1 MEVIKY
7 NFKYI
12 SIFILMFMLV
22 LFFPLTVNDL
32 YFSRLSFSLLKS
44 LVFGANG
51 YILSSYIA
59 LILVNIRLLRILFYV
74 GTTISLFI
82 LIKNIVNKKNQS
94 LFYMAIF
101 LFFLTNNVI
110 LASSYVNTTQF
121 SNTFVPISFI
131 FIIIYYLVYDKLY
144 KLKRSVVYLLGIIS
158 TILNP
163 IYSLTL
169 FIALS
174 IKVFG
179 KQDKS
184 LIKLYSGVI
193 LGFGISLVSVLN
205 NGTYKIPNISFNIT
219 HNIIPKIMDINV
231 LLITIFS
238 VFLLYLASKIY
249 KHKKNLKQNML
260 LSIGIFVL
268 YVLACLFSKSLIL
281 NYIIFIFYIASSF
294 YVLLNCNNSIRFNN
308 KIKIYYLFKVV
319 YLLSLCFSNRVVEGD
334 ILFIIVINI
343 LIIVELINYL
353 LPNNY
358 LYNTWFILACVLLL
372 SNVYIYGSVYNKYQK
387 MNTIIKNNLE
397 CDKNVISLQL
407 KYETNYLYRYI
418 PYTNEEKDN
427 YLKYYNISYK
437 DDYDIYFNK

>member
-205 NGTYKIPNISFNIT
+205 NGTYKIPNISFNIFFF
-219 HNIIPKIMDINV
+219 
-231 LLITIFS
+231 LSCIFS
-238 VFLLYLASKIY
+238 
-249 KHKKNLKQNML
+249 
-260 LSIGIFVL
+260 
-268 YVLACLFSKSLIL
+268 
-281 NYIIFIFYIASSF
+281 
-294 YVLLNCNNSIRFNN
+294 
-308 KIKIYYLFKVV
+308 
-319 YLLSLCFSNRVVEGD
+319 
-334 ILFIIVINI
+334 
-343 LIIVELINYL
+343 
-353 LPNNY
+353 
-358 LYNTWFILACVLLL
+358 
-372 SNVYIYGSVYNKYQK
+372 
-387 MNTIIKNNLE
+387 
-397 CDKNVISLQL
+397 
-407 KYETNYLYRYI
+407 
-418 PYTNEEKDN
+418 
-427 YLKYYNISYK
+427 
-437 DDYDIYFNK
+437 

>member
-1 MEVIKY
+1 
-7 NFKYI
+7 
-12 SIFILMFMLV
+12 
-22 LFFPLTVNDL
+22 
-32 YFSRLSFSLLKS
+32 
-44 LVFGANG
+44 
-51 YILSSYIA
+51 
-59 LILVNIRLLRILFYV
+59 
-74 GTTISLFI
+74 
-82 LIKNIVNKKNQS
+82 
-94 LFYMAIF
+94 
-101 LFFLTNNVI
+101 
-110 LASSYVNTTQF
+110 
-121 SNTFVPISFI
+121 
-131 FIIIYYLVYDKLY
+131 
-144 KLKRSVVYLLGIIS
+144 
-158 TILNP
+158 
-163 IYSLTL
+163 
-169 FIALS
+169 
-174 IKVFG
+174 
-179 KQDKS
+179 
-184 LIKLYSGVI
+184 
-193 LGFGISLVSVLN
+193 
-205 NGTYKIPNISFNIT
+205 
-219 HNIIPKIMDINV
+219 
-231 LLITIFS
+231 
-238 VFLLYLASKIY
+238 
-249 KHKKNLKQNML
+249 ML